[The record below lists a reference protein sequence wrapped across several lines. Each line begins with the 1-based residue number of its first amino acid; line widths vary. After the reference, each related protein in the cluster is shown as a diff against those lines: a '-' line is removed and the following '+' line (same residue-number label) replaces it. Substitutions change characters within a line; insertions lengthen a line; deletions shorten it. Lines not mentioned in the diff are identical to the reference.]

1 MADQLLPGRTWWKNT
16 AGGKPAYERETNM
29 ADANVIVREVE
40 AAYKQYI
47 DVFNREDAAGFVGCY
62 THPHT
67 MLSGEQGLSIVNTE
81 ADHHR
86 GYQQIMKTLHKQEWG
101 RSGID
106 RMQIWPFS
114 DSLAQLVANVT
125 RYKKDGS
132 VLEKLRACYMLRR
145 DGGGWKIL
153 AFTLIEAPFSGPGV
167 ARDA

>member
-1 MADQLLPGRTWWKNT
+1 MADTNT
-16 AGGKPAYERETNM
+16 
-29 ADANVIVREVE
+29 IVRELE
-40 AAYKQYI
+40 AAYQHYI

-67 MLSGEQGLSIVNTE
+67 MWSGEQGLSIVNT
-81 ADHHR
+81 ATDHER
-86 GYQQIMKTLHKQEWG
+86 GYHAIMTTLHKQEWG

-114 DSLAQLVANVT
+114 DSLAQLVADVT

-145 DGGGWKIL
+145 TEGDWKIL
-153 AFTLIEAPFSGPGV
+153 AFGLVAPPFSGPGV
-167 ARDA
+167 ER

>member
-1 MADQLLPGRTWWKNT
+1 MTATNT
-16 AGGKPAYERETNM
+16 ITHEIETAYRH
-29 ADANVIVREVE
+29 
-40 AAYKQYI
+40 YI

-67 MLSGEQGLSIVNTE
+67 MLSGEHGLSPVQTE

-86 GYQQIMKTLHKQEWG
+86 GYQQIMKVLHKQEWG

-106 RMQIWPFS
+106 QMQIWPFS
-114 DSLAQLVANVT
+114 ESLVQLVADVT

-145 DGGGWKIL
+145 EESGWKIL
-153 AFTLIEAPFSGPGV
+153 AFGLVASGFVGPGLP
-167 ARDA
+167 RPE